1 MGEGV
6 YNGDI
11 GVLEEID
18 RAAGLLLVDLDGKHV
33 TYGPEEAEELELAY
47 AMTVHKSQGS
57 EFPAVVMPMYPGPRP
72 LYYRN
77 LFYTAVTRARRLLVL
92 VGTQKTV
99 HLMVENGSRAQRYTG
114 LAAFLTGEV
123 VTDGEA

>member
-1 MGEGV
+1 M
-6 YNGDI
+6 DI